1 MGSFMAEQIDIS
13 SFIFDNIQKFFFP
26 EDWIDLDR
34 SLSKVELLSLYFIG
48 RNGDITMTRL
58 AESLG
63 FALSTATGIV
73 DRLVKQGYVRR
84 SRAEADRRIVV
95 IALSE
100 KGIALIGKFQATIR
114 AYIDEI
120 QRSLSE
126 EERAQAFQLI
136 MKILRVFQ
144 RKPGHSSPPA
154 GSVDVREIPIE

>member
-1 MGSFMAEQIDIS
+1 MAEQIDIS

-34 SLSKVELLSLYFIG
+34 SLSKVELLSLYFIS

-84 SRAEADRRIVV
+84 SRAEIDRRIVV

-114 AYIDEI
+114 DYVDEI
-120 QRSLSE
+120 QKSLSE
-126 EERAQAFQLI
+126 EERRQALNLI
-136 MKILRVFQ
+136 MKVLVVFQ
-144 RKPGHSSPPA
+144 KKIGPSSPESGTA
-154 GSVDVREIPIE
+154 DVREIIIE